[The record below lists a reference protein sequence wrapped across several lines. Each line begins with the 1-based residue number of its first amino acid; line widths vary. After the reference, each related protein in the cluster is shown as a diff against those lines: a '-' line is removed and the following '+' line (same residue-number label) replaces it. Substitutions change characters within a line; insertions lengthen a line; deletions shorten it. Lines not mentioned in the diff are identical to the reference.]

1 MDLGTQSN
9 YFQIFNNDFKISVV
23 IFAVGLGIFKN
34 KNITSCTEL
43 F

>member
-1 MDLGTQSN
+1 MDLILQST
-9 YFQIFNNDFKISVV
+9 YFQIFNNDINLSVV
-23 IFAVGLGIFKN
+23 IFALQLEIFKN